1 MNGFRFDISSFFQNN
16 ASDNLFGSFNFSD
29 YASIKNGSYGKLMKS
44 YYAEQK
50 KGTVDHSSVSGRTD
64 KKEPV
69 DTTGLSAMK
78 QKADGLK
85 NAAEALNNEELW
97 KQTDGSY
104 DMDKIA
110 SAVKDFVRAYNGVID
125 QSAKVNSQ
133 EITRDAKYMTG
144 MTGTMAKSLA
154 KAGITTG
161 FDGKLSVNEETMKQA
176 NVSSLKSLFS
186 GAVSYGSQIAGRAG
200 EISRDAVMNSSLYGS
215 NGALRNVLSGN
226 YNQWI

>member
-1 MNGFRFDISSFFQNN
+1 MKGFRFDISSFFQNN
-16 ASDNLFGSFNFSD
+16 ASNNLFGSFNFSD

-50 KGTVDHSSVSGRTD
+50 KGTVDNSSVTGRTD

-69 DTTGLSAMK
+69 DTTGLSVMK

-85 NAAEALNNEELW
+85 NAAEALNKEELW

-104 DMDKIA
+104 DMDKIV
-110 SAVKDFVRAYNGVID
+110 SAVKNFVKEYNGVID

-133 EITRDAKYMTG
+133 EIIRDAKYMTG

-186 GAVSYGSQIAGRAG
+186 GAVSYGSQIAGKAG

-215 NGALRNVLSGN
+215 NGALRNMLSGN